1 MSVNSYQ
8 FLTLW
13 RIEGMCGEVADVLGD
28 PLAFPRWWPA
38 VYLDVEEI
46 RPAGEHRVGQRIRQL
61 TRGWLPYTIAWEFE
75 VVESNYPYGFSIV
88 ASGDFDGR
96 GEWTL
101 EQNGPFV
108 TATYDWRLNAEKPLL
123 RNLSFAFKPLF
134 EANHRWA
141 MAQGER
147 SLRLELAR
155 RRATSD
161 DARARV
167 APPPGP
173 VTYSGIALVGGA
185 VAIGAGLAYLV
196 VRASRSKS

>member
-1 MSVNSYQ
+1 VSVNSYQ

-134 EANHRWA
+134 EAYQ
-141 MAQGER
+141 AQGTA
-147 SLRLELAR
+147 ELWNIHVSDRVVSPSTR
-155 RRATSD
+155 R
-161 DARARV
+161 
-167 APPPGP
+167 G
-173 VTYSGIALVGGA
+173 VGRGH
-185 VAIGAGLAYLV
+185 G
-196 VRASRSKS
+196 KM